1 MLLESPQQLAK
12 YTTSTYQTLPEA
24 LSSPGTYGWRHPSPF
39 LLAIDLWVSADPPD
53 ANLAGRFGAESL
65 QLTMTVYA
73 VIAVPIVSPII
84 VVSLGFGVFALS
96 IIEITVEIIIEEF
109 LTIHGDADRHA

>member
-1 MLLESPQQLAK
+1 
-12 YTTSTYQTLPEA
+12 
-24 LSSPGTYGWRHPSPF
+24 
-39 LLAIDLWVSADPPD
+39 
-53 ANLAGRFGAESL
+53 
-65 QLTMTVYA
+65 MTVYA